1 MKKNWFV
8 IIKAFS
14 GCINMAGAMWEGPK
28 TASTKTEFH
37 QNLAKIEIYFSYLSV
52 NMPWNVFLCVLSSV
66 LVNLNG
72 PMPLATP
79 YFSFRGAK
87 NESRWN
93 WRPLPA
99 PINGVEPYSTLKYL
113 HFWSVF
119 MPQTPPPLKFWPK
132 IKFPPLSQMS

>member
-1 MKKNWFV
+1 
-8 IIKAFS
+8 
-14 GCINMAGAMWEGPK
+14 MWEGPK

-52 NMPWNVFLCVLSSV
+52 NLPWNVFLCVLSSV

-79 YFSFRGAK
+79 YFLFRGAK
-87 NESRWN
+87 NESWWK

-99 PINGVEPYSTLKYL
+99 PINGVEPYSTHKYL
-113 HFWSVF
+113 RFWSVF
-119 MPQTPPPLKFWPK
+119 IPQTPPLQILASNQVSTIKLNVLRGLYTFFGYFWILKGAVIYF
-132 IKFPPLSQMS
+132 L